1 MNVILNRNCPRQ
13 LLSRNQKNSKKKYYL
28 KVILYKLMSL
38 QCWGKPNVQKSIISV
53 TKATEPLKM
62 DQVTCHCL
70 QGDMNY
76 ARLPVFVNRTFSHAE
91 TGGNM
96 HTVNS
101 FEVASKTCKSNSAS
115 LFGLLETGSICLFSQ
130 LWLLSTLDTA
140 LLTQRW
146 ETAHGC
152 LKCASPQNLQSCE
165 WFEQGWYSMWYAGTR
180 FSATFNIIQQLH
192 DRMDV

>member
-1 MNVILNRNCPRQ
+1 MQ
-13 LLSRNQKNSKKKYYL
+13 QQKKTE
-28 KVILYKLMSL
+28 KVILLKLFSL
-38 QCWGKPNVQKSIISV
+38 QCWGGLQKPTVQKSIISV
-53 TKATEPLKM
+53 TKATEPTFKM
-62 DQVTCHCL
+62 DHVTCLCL
-70 QGDMNY
+70 QGDMHY
-76 ARLPVFVNRTFSHAE
+76 TRLPVFVHRTVSHAG

-101 FEVASKTCKSNSAS
+101 FEGASETCKS

-140 LLTQRW
+140 LLTQGW

-165 WFEQGWYSMWYAGTR
+165 WFERGWYSMWYVGTK
-180 FSATFNIIQQLH
+180 FNATFNIIQQLH
-192 DRMDV
+192 DQMDA